1 MKIAFYDTKPYD
13 KIWFEPMAKEKNIEI
28 LFLEEKLNKHTAAFA
43 KDCEAVC
50 IFVND
55 DATKKET
62 INRLKENGVKAIL
75 LRCAGFNN
83 VDIKAAQEAGIIAL
97 RVPSYSPRAVAEY
110 ALGLLLA
117 VNRKL
122 HRAYVRTRDFNYS
135 INGLMGVDLVGKTIG
150 VIGTGKIGQAMLS
163 VIRGLDMRVLL
174 YDPYPYKP
182 IVDKTPEAIEQFGKN
197 LTYVDLDTLF
207 KESDVISLH
216 CPLTKD
222 TEYMINKDSIAKM
235 KDGVILVNTS
245 RGGLINTAD
254 LLEGLAHDKF
264 AGVGLDVYEEE
275 EEYFFEDRSDENIS
289 DADLIR
295 LTSYRNVILTSH
307 QAFFTKEAMMSIAE
321 VTLENA
327 ENIDHAEG
335 SPNVVLP

>member
-13 KIWFEPMAKEKNIEI
+13 KIWFEPMAKEKGFDI
-28 LFLEEKLNKHTAAFA
+28 LFLEEKLNKHTAAFS
-43 KDCEAVC
+43 KDCDAVC

-55 DATKKET
+55 DAKKET
-62 INRLKENGVKAIL
+62 IKKLKENGVKAIL

-83 VDIKAAQEAGIIAL
+83 VDVKQAQEEGIVCM

-110 ALGLLLA
+110 ALGLILA

-135 INGLMGVDLVGKTIG
+135 INGLMGMDLVGKTIG
-150 VIGTGKIGQAMLS
+150 IIGTGKIGQAMLS

-174 YDPYPYKP
+174 YDPYPVQA
-182 IVDKTPEAIEQFGKN
+182 IVDKTPEAVEQFGRN
-197 LTYVDLDTLF
+197 LEYVDLDTLISQ
-207 KESDVISLH
+207 SDVISLH

-222 TEYMINKDSIAKM
+222 TEYMINKKSISKM

-245 RGGLINTAD
+245 RGGLINTTD

-275 EEYFFEDRSDENIS
+275 DEFFFEDRSDENIS
-289 DADLIR
+289 DSDLIR

-307 QAFFTKEAMMSIAE
+307 QAFFTREAMMSIAE
-321 VTLENA
+321 VTLDNA
-327 ENIDHAEG
+327 ENFGKDEA

>member
-13 KIWFEPMAKEKNIEI
+13 KIWFEPMAKEKGFDI

-43 KDCEAVC
+43 KDCDAVC

-55 DATKKET
+55 DAKKDT
-62 INRLKENGVKAIL
+62 IIKLKENGVKAIL

-83 VDIKAAQEAGIIAL
+83 VDIKQAEEEGIICM

-135 INGLMGVDLVGKTIG
+135 INGLMGMDLVGKTIG

-174 YDPYPYKP
+174 YDPYPCKA

-197 LTYVDLDTLF
+197 LEYVDLDTLF

-222 TEYMINKDSIAKM
+222 TEHMINKKSIAKM

-245 RGGLINTAD
+245 RGGLINTTD
-254 LLEGLAHDKF
+254 LLDALANDKF

-275 EEYFFEDRSDENIS
+275 DDFFFEDRSDENIS

-327 ENIDHAEG
+327 ECMGQGETA
-335 SPNVVLP
+335 PNVVKA

>member
-1 MKIAFYDTKPYD
+1 MRIAFYDTKPYD
-13 KIWFEPMAKEKNIEI
+13 KIWFEPMAKEKGIDI
-28 LFLEEKLNKHTAAFA
+28 LFLEEKLNKHTAVFA
-43 KDCEAVC
+43 KDCDAVC

-55 DATKKET
+55 DAKKET
-62 INRLKENGVKAIL
+62 ILRLKENGVKTIL

-83 VDIKAAQEAGIIAL
+83 VDIKQADKEGIVCL

-135 INGLMGVDLVGKTIG
+135 INGLMGMDLVGKTIG

-174 YDPYPYKP
+174 YDPYPVQA
-182 IVDKTPEAIEQFGKN
+182 IIDKTPEAVEQFGKN

-222 TEYMINKDSIAKM
+222 TEYMINRKSIAKM

-254 LLEGLAHDKF
+254 LLEGLANDKF

-275 EEYFFEDRSDENIS
+275 DEFFFEDRSDENIS

-327 ENIDHAEG
+327 KSMGQGDSAI
-335 SPNVVLP
+335 NVVKA

>member
-13 KIWFEPMAKEKNIEI
+13 RIWFEPMAKEKNIEI

-43 KDCEAVC
+43 KDCDAVC

-62 INRLKENGVKAIL
+62 IKRLKENGVKAIL

-83 VDIKAAQEAGIIAL
+83 VDVKTAQEAGIVCL

-150 VIGTGKIGQAMLS
+150 VIGTGKIGQAMIS

-182 IVDKTPEAIEQFGKN
+182 ILDKTPEAIEQFGKN

-207 KESDVISLH
+207 KESDVITLH

-245 RGGLINTAD
+245 RGGLINTTD
-254 LLEGLAHDKF
+254 LLDGLAQDKF

-327 ENIDHAEG
+327 ENIDSAEA

>member
-1 MKIAFYDTKPYD
+1 MRIAFYDTKPYD
-13 KIWFEPMAKEKNIEI
+13 KIWFEPMAKEKGFDI

-43 KDCEAVC
+43 KDCDAVC

-55 DATKKET
+55 DAKKDT
-62 INRLKENGVKAIL
+62 IKKLKENGVKAIL

-83 VDIKAAQEAGIIAL
+83 VDVKQAQEEGIVCM

-135 INGLMGVDLVGKTIG
+135 INGLMGIDLVGKTIG
-150 VIGTGKIGQAMLS
+150 IIGTGKIGQAMLS

-174 YDPYPYKP
+174 YDPYPCKA
-182 IVDKTPEAIEQFGKN
+182 IVDQTPEAIESFGKN
-197 LTYVDLDTLF
+197 LQYVDLDTLF
-207 KESDVISLH
+207 RESDVISLH

-222 TEYMINKDSIAKM
+222 TEYMINKESIAKM

-245 RGGLINTAD
+245 RGGLINTTD
-254 LLEGLAHDKF
+254 LLEGLSKDKF

-275 EEYFFEDRSDENIS
+275 DEFFFEDRSDENIS

-307 QAFFTKEAMMSIAE
+307 QAFFTKEAMMAIAE

-327 ENIDHAEG
+327 EDIESG
-335 SPNVVLP
+335 ETSPNVVLP

>member
-13 KIWFEPMAKEKNIEI
+13 KVWFEPMSKEKNIDI

-43 KDCEAVC
+43 KDCDAVC

-83 VDIKAAQEAGIIAL
+83 VDVKAAQDAGIVCL

-117 VNRKL
+117 VNRRI

-182 IVDKTPEAIEQFGKN
+182 ILDKTPEAVEQFGKN

-207 KESDVISLH
+207 KESDVITLH

-245 RGGLINTAD
+245 RGGLINTSD

-327 ENIDHAEG
+327 ENIDNAEG

>member
-1 MKIAFYDTKPYD
+1 MRIAFYDTKPYD
-13 KIWFEPMAKEKNIEI
+13 KIWFEPMAKEKGFDI

-43 KDCEAVC
+43 KDCDAVC

-55 DATKKET
+55 DAKKDT
-62 INRLKENGVKAIL
+62 IIKLKENGVKAIL

-83 VDIKAAQEAGIIAL
+83 VDVKQAKEEGIVCM

-117 VNRKL
+117 VNRKI

-135 INGLMGVDLVGKTIG
+135 INGLMGQDLVGKTIG

-174 YDPYPYKP
+174 YDPYPVQA
-182 IVDKTPEAIEQFGKN
+182 IVDKTPEAIESFGKN
-197 LTYVDLDTLF
+197 LQYVDLDTLL
-207 KESDVISLH
+207 KESDVITLH

-222 TEYMINKDSIAKM
+222 TDHMINKKSIGMM
-235 KDGVILVNTS
+235 KDNVILINTS
-245 RGGLINTAD
+245 RGGLINTDD
-254 LLEGLAHDKF
+254 LLDALAVGKF
-264 AGVGLDVYEEE
+264 GGVGLDVYEEE
-275 EEYFFEDRSDENIS
+275 DEYFFEDRSDEIIS
-289 DADLIR
+289 DADLVR

-307 QAFFTKEAMMSIAE
+307 QAFFTKEAMMAIAQT
-321 VTLENA
+321 TLENA
-327 ENIDHAEG
+327 ENIDDAQG
-335 SPNVVLP
+335 SPNIVLP

>member
-1 MKIAFYDTKPYD
+1 MRIAFYDTKPYD
-13 KIWFEPMAKEKNIEI
+13 KIWFEPMAKEKGIDI
-28 LFLEEKLNKHTAAFA
+28 LFLEEKLNKHTAVFA
-43 KDCEAVC
+43 KDCDAVC

-55 DATKKET
+55 DAKKET
-62 INRLKENGVKAIL
+62 ILRLKENGVKTIL

-83 VDIKAAQEAGIIAL
+83 VDIKQADKEGIVCL

-135 INGLMGVDLVGKTIG
+135 INGLMGMDLVGKTIG

-174 YDPYPYKP
+174 YDPYPVQA
-182 IVDKTPEAIEQFGKN
+182 IIDKTPEAVEQFGKN

-222 TEYMINKDSIAKM
+222 TEYMINKKSIAKM

-254 LLEGLAHDKF
+254 LLEGLANDKF

-275 EEYFFEDRSDENIS
+275 DEFFFEDRSDENIS

-327 ENIDHAEG
+327 KSMGQGDSAI
-335 SPNVVLP
+335 NVVKA

>member
-13 KIWFEPMAKEKNIEI
+13 KIWFEPMAKEKDIDI

-43 KDCEAVC
+43 KDCDAVC

-83 VDIKAAQEAGIIAL
+83 VNVKTAQDAGIVCL

-117 VNRKL
+117 VNRKI

-182 IVDKTPEAIEQFGKN
+182 ILEKTPEAIEQFGKN

-207 KESDVISLH
+207 KESDVITLH

-245 RGGLINTAD
+245 RGGLINTTD

-321 VTLENA
+321 VTLDNA
-327 ENIDHAEG
+327 ENIDNAAG

>member
-13 KIWFEPMAKEKNIEI
+13 RIWFEPMAKEKGFDIM
-28 LFLEEKLNKHTAAFA
+28 FLEEKLNKHTAAFA
-43 KDCEAVC
+43 KDCDAVC

-55 DATKKET
+55 DARKDT
-62 INRLKENGVKAIL
+62 IIKLKENGVKAIL

-83 VDIKAAQEAGIIAL
+83 VDIKKAKEEGIVCM

-117 VNRKL
+117 VNRKI

-135 INGLMGVDLVGKTIG
+135 INGLMGQDLVGKTIG

-174 YDPYPYKP
+174 YDPFPVQA
-182 IVDKTPEAIEQFGKN
+182 IIDKTPEAVESFGKN
-197 LTYVDLDTLF
+197 LQYVDLDTLF
-207 KESDVISLH
+207 KESDVITLH
-216 CPLTKD
+216 CPLTKE
-222 TEYMINKDSIAKM
+222 TEHMINKKSINMM
-235 KDGVILVNTS
+235 KDNVILINTS
-245 RGGLINTAD
+245 RGGLIETSD
-254 LLEGLAHDKF
+254 LLEALAVGKF
-264 AGVGLDVYEEE
+264 GGVGLDVYEEE
-275 EEYFFEDRSDENIS
+275 DEYFFEDRSDEIIS
-289 DADLIR
+289 DADLVR

-307 QAFFTKEAMMSIAE
+307 QAFFTKEAMMAIAE

-327 ENIDHAEG
+327 ENINDAQN
-335 SPNVVLP
+335 SPNIVLP

>member
-28 LFLEEKLNKHTAAFA
+28 LFLEEKLNKHTSAFA
-43 KDCEAVC
+43 KDCDAVC

-83 VDIKAAQEAGIIAL
+83 VDVKSAQDAGIVCL

-117 VNRKL
+117 VNRKI

-207 KESDVISLH
+207 KESDVITLH

-245 RGGLINTAD
+245 RGGLINTGD

-327 ENIDHAEG
+327 ENIDSVEG

>member
-13 KIWFEPMAKEKNIEI
+13 KIWFEPMAKEKDIEI

-43 KDCEAVC
+43 KDCDAVC

-62 INRLKENGVKAIL
+62 IKRLKENGVKAIL

-83 VDIKAAQEAGIIAL
+83 VDVKTAQDAGIVCL

-117 VNRKL
+117 VNRKI

-182 IVDKTPEAIEQFGKN
+182 ILDKTPEAIEQFGKN

-245 RGGLINTAD
+245 RGGLINTTD

-321 VTLENA
+321 VTLNNA
-327 ENIDHAEG
+327 ENIDSAEG